1 LNTTRN
7 LNTQS
12 FSPPLIFSPFVGP
25 TPTSCSSF
33 QTSPLARKIMM
44 SIKSPS
50 RIVYLFT
57 LMFFIAAPVCAG
69 NKQEEEKLDR
79 LWARIEDMEP
89 EMITLEQQVRSLRDA
104 ISKAGGEQGGLIRQ
118 IIHNT
123 SAIRRGQLTLSTNS
137 KDAST
142 QIASIGRQI
151 TEANERLERLSEQ
164 LAALMKLIEVITKQ
178 PTFTQITPG
187 NPEQLFAVA
196 YSDYLRGNDALALSE
211 FQQYAETYPD
221 SEMADNAEY
230 WIGEILYE
238 QKRYKDAIDVFTHV
252 YGISPKG
259 DKAAVAL
266 YKRALALAETG
277 RRNEAVGQLNAL
289 IKAHPKKPE
298 SEMAKQRLKE
308 WGHAAA
314 SKVP

>member
-1 LNTTRN
+1 
-7 LNTQS
+7 
-12 FSPPLIFSPFVGP
+12 
-25 TPTSCSSF
+25 
-33 QTSPLARKIMM
+33 
-44 SIKSPS
+44 
-50 RIVYLFT
+50 
-57 LMFFIAAPVCAG
+57 MFFIAAPVCAG
-69 NKQEEEKLDR
+69 DKQEVEKLDR

-89 EMITLEQQVRSLRDA
+89 EMITLEQQARSLRDA
-104 ISKAGGEQGGLIRQ
+104 ISKAGGEQRGLIRQ

-123 SAIRRGQLTLSTNS
+123 SAIRRGQLTLSANS

-142 QIASIGRQI
+142 QIASMGKQI

-164 LAALMKLIEVITKQ
+164 LAALKRLIEDIPTQ
-178 PTFTQITPG
+178 PASEQITPG

-211 FQQYAETYPD
+211 FQQYADTYPD

-238 QKRYKDAIDVFTHV
+238 RKRYKDAIDVFTHV

-266 YKRALALAETG
+266 YKRALALAEIG
-277 RRNEAVGQLNAL
+277 RRDEAVAQLNSL
-289 IKAHPKKPE
+289 IKAYPKRPE
-298 SEMAKQRLKE
+298 SEMAKQHLKE
-308 WGHAAA
+308 W
-314 SKVP
+314 PQTRRP

>member
-1 LNTTRN
+1 
-7 LNTQS
+7 
-12 FSPPLIFSPFVGP
+12 
-25 TPTSCSSF
+25 
-33 QTSPLARKIMM
+33 MM
-44 SIKSPS
+44 NIKSLS
-50 RIVYLFT
+50 RIVYLFV
-57 LMFFIAAPVCAG
+57 LMLFITAPVCG
-69 NKQEEEKLDR
+69 SDKDEKDKLDR
-79 LWARIEDMEP
+79 LWARIEDTKP
-89 EMITLEQQVRSLRDA
+89 EMIALEQQLRKLCDA
-104 ISKAGGEQGGLIRQ
+104 INKAGGEQRGLIRQ
-118 IIHNT
+118 IIRNT
-123 SAIRRGQLTLSTNS
+123 SAIRRGQLTHSTNS

-164 LAALMKLIEVITKQ
+164 LAGLKKLIEDITKQ

-252 YGISPKG
+252 YGVRPKG
-259 DKAAVAL
+259 DKAVIAL
-266 YKRALALAETG
+266 YKRALALAEMG
-277 RRNEAVGQLNAL
+277 RRNEAVAQLNTL

-298 SEMAKQRLKE
+298 SEMAKQCLKE